1 MKNINKESLFLINK
15 NLITQFNYINIHQV
29 PKLEKIIISSGLGLK
44 AQKPMLLKK
53 EIEDLRIISGQH
65 PLQTKAKK
73 SISEFGIRKGIILG
87 LLVTLRKKKMYTF
100 LEKLIKLYL
109 PRLRDFKGLELKHFD
124 KSGNYHLGVKN
135 KTIFP
140 ELDGSLNTDNG
151 YTISLIIKSNNV
163 KESFYLLKQFNF
175 PFKDKEY
182 IL

>member
-1 MKNINKESLFLINK
+1 MKSINKESLSLVNR

-29 PKLEKIIISSGLGLK
+29 PKLEKIVISSGLGLK
-44 AQKPMLLKK
+44 TQKLTLLKK

-73 SISEFGIRKGIILG
+73 SISEFGVRKGMILG
-87 LLVTLRKKKMYTF
+87 LLVTLRRKKMYAF

-109 PRLRDFKGLELKHFD
+109 PQLRDFKGLESTHFD
-124 KSGNYHLGVKN
+124 KFGNYHLGIKD

-140 ELDGSLNTDNG
+140 ELDTTLNINNG
-151 YTISLIIKSNNV
+151 YTISLIIKSNTA
-163 KESFYLLKQFNF
+163 KESFYFLKQFNF